1 GVPHHQQDDLAFT
14 TEAFCGLFAETAL
27 PAGSVPEYIE
37 RSVAF
42 ANENIWGTLNVTL
55 LVHPKSLR
63 DPAVAVA
70 VERAVANLRYGTVA
84 VNYWAGTGFA
94 LGMTTW
100 GAFPG
105 HPLSDIR
112 SGTGVVH
119 NALMFDRPQ
128 KSVMRGPWR
137 ATPVPPWFVTR
148 GRAGQNVFRRL
159 AYFEQAP
166 SLAKA
171 PAIAVAALR
180 G

>member
-1 GVPHHQQDDLAFT
+1 
-14 TEAFCGLFAETAL
+14 
-27 PAGSVPEYIE
+27 
-37 RSVAF
+37 
-42 ANENIWGTLNVTL
+42 L
-55 LVHPKSLR
+55 LVHPKSLG
-63 DPAVAVA
+63 DPAIAAAVEQAVA
-70 VERAVANLRYGTVA
+70 DLRFGTVA
-84 VNYWAGTGFA
+84 VNYWAGVGFA

-137 ATPVPPWFVTR
+137 AMPVPPWFVTR
-148 GRAGQNVFRRL
+148 GRAGREVFRRL
-159 AYFEQAP
+159 AYFEAAP
-166 SLAKA
+166 SAGKA
-171 PAIAVAALR
+171 PGIALAALR